1 MAQLQIQ
8 PRERIWK
15 IIWKMNIRTKV
26 NTFLCLLIHDR
37 ILTWDNLHK
46 GGFIGPSTFPLCSQ
60 SEESTNHLLNLC
72 TYNSNIWDEAAQIMR
87 KVDRNRNNISL
98 IIKIW
103 QPVVFKNS
111 ILNRVWNLL
120 LGFMIW

>member
-1 MAQLQIQ
+1 MAQFQIQ

-15 IIWKMNIRTKV
+15 IIWKMNIWPKV

-46 GGFIGPSTFPLCSQ
+46 GGFIGPLACPLCSQ
-60 SEESTNHLLNLC
+60 SEESTDYLLNLC
-72 TYNSNIWDEAAQIMR
+72 TYNSNIWDQETQIMR
-87 KVDRNRNNISL
+87 KADRNWDNISL

-103 QPVVFKNS
+103 QPAVFKNS
-111 ILNRVWNLL
+111 ILNRVWKLL
-120 LGFMIW
+120 LGLVIW